1 MKKLAMILA
10 VAFTMGLTASTVSA
24 STKDNT
30 KKDKTECTAK
40 AGDTKACCAKA
51 KECTKDAKA
60 SCAASKKADTPAP
73 AKQ

>member
-1 MKKLAMILA
+1 MKKLAMILV

-30 KKDKTECTAK
+30 KDKKECCAK

-60 SCAASKKADTPAP
+60 SCAASKKADTTPAT
-73 AKQ
+73 KK